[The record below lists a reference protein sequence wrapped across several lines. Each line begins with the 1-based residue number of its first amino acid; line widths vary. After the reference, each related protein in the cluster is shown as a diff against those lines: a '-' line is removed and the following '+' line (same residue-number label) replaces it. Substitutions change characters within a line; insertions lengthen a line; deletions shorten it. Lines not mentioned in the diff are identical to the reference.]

1 MSSSEKKV
9 VVNGNEEEP
18 IKKTKVPRD
27 VDWQKLVKAKQEED
41 DKEEK

>member
-1 MSSSEKKV
+1 MPSNKKI
-9 VVNGNEEEP
+9 VVNGKEETP
-18 IKKTKVPRD
+18 VKKTKVPRD